1 MPGADADADADLAAL
16 QGVPGLDAARGLAAV
31 GGRVAVYRRLLALF
45 VEKHADDGRQ
55 IDRLLAGQRV
65 AEAAALA
72 HRLRGAA
79 ATLGLVEVETAV
91 QALDDALDEAL
102 AAPPALRGTQEN
114 LAGVTGMAGVAGV
127 AGVTDAALAT
137 PVLRALDELLPPL
150 GHALAR

>member
-1 MPGADADADADLAAL
+1 M
-16 QGVPGLDAARGLAAV
+16 
-31 GGRVAVYRRLLALF
+31 AVYRRLLALF

-114 LAGVTGMAGVAGV
+114 LAGVTGMAGM